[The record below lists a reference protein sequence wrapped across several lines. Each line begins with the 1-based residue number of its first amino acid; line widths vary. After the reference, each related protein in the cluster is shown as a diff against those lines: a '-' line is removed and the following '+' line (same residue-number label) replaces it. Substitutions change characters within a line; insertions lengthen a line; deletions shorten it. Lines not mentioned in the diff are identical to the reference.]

1 MWIPDAK
8 VGGSTPPVG
17 SFLLLGYE
25 QWLYRTQG
33 YGSNERKALGG
44 TKAMSMGLVTK
55 DETDSTPTHSSCQ
68 SHRYCD
74 RCSCARHS

>member
-25 QWLYRTQG
+25 QGLSRTQG
-33 YGSNERKALGG
+33 YGSDERKALGG
-44 TKAMSMGLVTK
+44 WGQSNVKGLVTK
-55 DETDSTPTHSSCQ
+55 DKT
-68 SHRYCD
+68 
-74 RCSCARHS
+74 